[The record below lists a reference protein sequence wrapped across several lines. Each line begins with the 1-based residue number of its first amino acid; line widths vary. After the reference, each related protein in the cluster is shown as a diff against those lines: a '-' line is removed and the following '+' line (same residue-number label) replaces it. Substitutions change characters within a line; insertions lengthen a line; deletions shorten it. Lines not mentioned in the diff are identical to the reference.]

1 MDIHFLQPVS
11 EAEKKRISVLHS
23 YKILDTSKNPSF
35 NNITKLAAQ
44 LLNVPVSLI
53 SFIDQ
58 DRIWSVSHHGT
69 DTQQYERIEG
79 FCASAIH
86 QSKPYIVTDAS
97 IDPRS
102 ANHPLVKQLPGVR
115 FYAGIPL
122 TVQGKYNLGTLCI
135 IDFKPRELTDQE
147 LETLILLSK
156 MAIDAIELHA
166 KNIEISALN
175 NDLVLSEQYFSSVF
189 DQAGVGVSI
198 ANADNGN
205 FIKTNQKYCDIVGYS
220 LSELMTIDLNLLTHP
235 DDRELQRKWTQSLCS
250 GEVSEYNIQKRY
262 IRKDQSIAWVDITC
276 TALWKA
282 GEKPTA
288 HIAIVQDITDKKL
301 AEIALKNSEERWSFA
316 LEGSNQGVWDLNLE
330 SNQIFLSPRCK
341 EMLGYAEDQISNN
354 MDEWVK
360 LIHPDDLPCLVSSRA
375 AALEGAARSFENE
388 HRKFTADGQWKWIQV
403 KGMVVKRSEEGAP
416 LRVIGTYT
424 DISQRKQI
432 EAEVM
437 HLAHYDLITNLPNRT
452 LFLDRLNQDIKKSNR
467 NNKPIAVMML
477 DLDRFKEVNDTLGHH
492 KGDLL
497 IKLIADRLS
506 SCIRETDTIARLGGD
521 EFLFILTDLNQITDV
536 DKVAKKV
543 LEIVAE
549 PCLIEGDIAYVT
561 GSIGVTLYPA
571 DCIDTDT
578 LLKHADQAMYD
589 AKNSGGN
596 RYSYFTPLMQK
607 AAVEK
612 VNLANQLRHALA
624 RNEFR
629 LLYQPIVDLNSLQ
642 VHKAEALIRWH
653 MPDQV
658 FVSPALFIPIAEET
672 GQIVEIGEWVFKEAA
687 NAIKSCR
694 QRIYPDFQ
702 ISINKSPVQFRVNN
716 EHHSS
721 WFEYLKSLKL
731 PGSSLVVEITEGLLL
746 DKSESLSRQFE
757 AFKDAGIQVAL
768 DDFGTGYSSLSYL
781 KQYHIDYIKIDQIFV
796 KNLAPNSEDLILCEA
811 IIVMA
816 HKLKMQVIAEGVET
830 LQQLEILKAAGCD
843 FAQGYY
849 FSKPIPLEDLL
860 KFRVVNE
867 LKIA

>member
-11 EAEKKRISVLHS
+11 ESEKNRLSVLHR
-23 YKILDTSKNPSF
+23 YKILDTSHNSSF
-35 NNITKLAAQ
+35 DNITSLAAQ
-44 LLNVPVSLI
+44 LLNVPISLI

-58 DRIWSVSHHGT
+58 DRIWSISHHGT
-69 DTQQYERIEG
+69 DIQQYERIEG
-79 FCASAIH
+79 FCATAIH
-86 QSKPYIVTDAS
+86 DFKPYIVTDAS

-102 ANHPLVKQLPGVR
+102 QHHPLVKQDPGVR

-122 TVQGKYNLGTLCI
+122 TVEGKYNLGTLCI
-135 IDFKPRELTDQE
+135 IDFKPRVLTDQE

-156 MAIDAIELHA
+156 MATDAIDLHA
-166 KNIEISALN
+166 KSLENVTLNDELRIS
-175 NDLVLSEQYFSSVF
+175 EHYFRSVF

-198 ANADNGN
+198 ANAANGS

-220 LSELMTIDLNLLTHP
+220 LSELETIDLNLLTHP
-235 DDRELQRKWTQSLCS
+235 DDRELQGKWTQALFS

-282 GEKPTA
+282 GETPTA

-330 SNQIFLSPRCK
+330 TNQIFLSPRCK
-341 EMLGYAEDQISNN
+341 EMLGYSENEISSN

-360 LIHPDDLPCLVSSRA
+360 LIHPDDLPCLVASRL
-375 AALEGAARSFENE
+375 AALEGETISFENE
-388 HRKFTADGQWKWIQV
+388 HRKLTADGKWKWIQV
-403 KGMVVKRSEEGAP
+403 KGMVVNRSEQGAP
-416 LRVIGTYT
+416 VRVIGTYT
-424 DISQRKQI
+424 DISERKQI
-432 EAEVM
+432 EAEVLQ
-437 HLAHYDLITNLPNRT
+437 LAHYDRITNLPNRT
-452 LFLDRLNQDIKKSNR
+452 LFLDRLHQDLKKSNR
-467 NNKPIAVMML
+467 NNKPIALMML

-497 IKLIADRLS
+497 LKLIADRLS

-521 EFLFILTDLNQITDV
+521 EFMFILTDLNQITDV
-536 DKVAKKV
+536 DKIAKKV

-549 PCLIEGDIAYVT
+549 PCLIDGDSAYVT
-561 GSIGVTLYPA
+561 GSMGITLYPA
-571 DCIDTDT
+571 DSDDTDT
-578 LLKHADQAMYD
+578 LLKHVDQAMYD

-596 RYSYFTPLMQK
+596 RYSYFTPIMQK
-607 AAVEK
+607 AAFEK
-612 VNLANQLRHALA
+612 VNLANQMRHALA

-629 LLYQPIVDLNSLQ
+629 LLYQPIVDLNSLE
-642 VHKAEALIRWH
+642 VHKAEALLRWH
-653 MPDQV
+653 KSEQEL
-658 FVSPALFIPIAEET
+658 VSPALFIPIAEET
-672 GQIVEIGEWVFKEAA
+672 SQIVEIGEWVFKEAA
-687 NAIKSCR
+687 KAIKSCR
-694 QRIYPDFQ
+694 QNISPDFQ
-702 ISINKSPVQFRVNN
+702 ISINKSPVQFRINHA
-716 EHHSS
+716 HHAT
-721 WFEYLKSLKL
+721 WFDYLRSLEL

-746 DKSESLSRQFE
+746 DKSENLGRQFQ
-757 AFKDAGIQVAL
+757 AFKEAGIQVAL

-781 KQYHIDYIKIDQIFV
+781 KQYDIDYIKIDQIFV
-796 KNLAPNSEDLILCEA
+796 KNLAPDSEDLILCEA

-830 LQQLEILKAAGCD
+830 RQQLEILKAAGCD

-849 FSKPIPLEDLL
+849 FSKPIPLEDLFEFSVKTEPRL
-860 KFRVVNE
+860 V
-867 LKIA
+867 